1 MDNGRVGSVELTGAG
16 RFAIIPS
23 DCLGRKDRNPGKPI
37 LPVIVEVTL
46 KSYCRIVGRGTG
58 KFPVSKE
65 THRRREAGSVLSL
78 AMGFSFRRAL
88 GHGFRGELKYSK
100 THTPNGSRAFSL
112 DRERGLD
119 YI

>member
-1 MDNGRVGSVELTGAG
+1 MGH
-16 RFAIIPS
+16 FAIISS
-23 DCLGRKDRNPGKPI
+23 DRLGRKDRKPGKPI
-37 LPVIVEVTL
+37 LPVIVEVML

-65 THRRREAGSVLSL
+65 SHHRGIGAMLLLSVAFLF
-78 AMGFSFRRAL
+78 AFR
-88 GHGFRGELKYSK
+88 HGFRGELKYSK